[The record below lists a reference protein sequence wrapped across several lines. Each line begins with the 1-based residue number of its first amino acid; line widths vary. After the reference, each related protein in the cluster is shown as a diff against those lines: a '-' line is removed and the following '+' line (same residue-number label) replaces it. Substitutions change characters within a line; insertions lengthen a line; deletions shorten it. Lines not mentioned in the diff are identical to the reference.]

1 MKEPNINLIRKKL
14 NIIEEGKF
22 IGYFI
27 FNPLRN
33 DFLFSYKGDLEIAFF
48 EWTETPEYGLCFK
61 LYKKA
66 FKIIKRF
73 ELNDKAII
81 LMGFEFGS
89 KLGFVEVSEELIN

>member
-1 MKEPNINLIRKKL
+1 MKEPNINLIRRNL
-14 NIIEEGKF
+14 NLSNEDKF

-27 FNPLRN
+27 FNPLRD
-33 DFLFSYKGDLEIAFF
+33 DFLSSYKGDSDMAFF
-48 EWTETPEYGLCFK
+48 EWTKKPEYGICFK

-73 ELNDKAII
+73 ELNRKAII

-89 KLGFVEVSEELIN
+89 QLGFVEVSEELIN